1 MTMILP
7 TLKQLEYLVA
17 VAETGHFGRA
27 AERCNVTQSTL
38 SAGVA
43 ELERLLA
50 ATLIERGRRVS
61 RLTPAGEAVVA
72 RAHRVLREAEELAQ
86 AALAQSEPLSGTLRL
101 GVIPTIAPFLL
112 PRVLPGL
119 RARYPDLKLFLREE
133 LSGPACES
141 LAKGALDAVLLALP
155 WPCGDFET
163 EPLFEDPVWVA
174 FAPGDFPDPPP
185 TIAPG
190 ALAAEQLLLLEDGH
204 CFRNHSLAAC
214 GRPELQADRM
224 IMGTSLHTLVQMVDN
239 RLGMTLVPRM
249 ALDAGILH
257 GTRVEARPI
266 EGAPARTIALAWRST
281 SPRAEE
287 FRLLAVALRDGAAS
301 IRRTARAAVQP
312 AQPPG

>member
-1 MTMILP
+1 MILP

-38 SAGVA
+38 SAGIA

-50 ATLIERGRRVS
+50 ATLVERGRRIS
-61 RLTPAGEAVVA
+61 RLTPAGEAVA
-72 RAHRVLREAEELAQ
+72 TRAHRVLREAEELAQ
-86 AALAQSEPLSGTLRL
+86 AALAQSQPLSGTLRL

-119 RARYPDLKLFLREE
+119 RARYPQLRLYLREE
-133 LSGPACES
+133 LSGAACDG

-155 WPCGDFET
+155 WPCGAFET

-185 TIAPG
+185 VIAPG
-190 ALAAEQLLLLEDGH
+190 ALMADQLLLLEDGH
-204 CFRNHSLAAC
+204 CFRNHALAAC

-224 IMGTSLHTLVQMVDN
+224 VMGTSLHTLVQMVDN
-239 RLGMTLVPRM
+239 RLGMTLVPGM
-249 ALDAGILH
+249 ALDAGILN
-257 GTRVEARPI
+257 GTSVIARPI
-266 EGAPARTIALAWRST
+266 EGAPARTIALAWRPT
-281 SPRAEE
+281 SPRAAE
-287 FRLLAVALRDGAAS
+287 FRLLAGALREGVRS
-301 IRRTARAAVQP
+301 SRAR
-312 AQPPG
+312 